1 METDKISKILRKYG
15 EDELKERK
23 MFRDPLGIEAFQE
36 FKQEDPR
43 TKAIEQI
50 VICIKNLE
58 IQKRE
63 LLFRIRDDFR
73 RITREKA

>member
-1 METDKISKILRKYG
+1 
-15 EDELKERK
+15 